1 MKEGSFAEELF
12 IKRKNCKKICVMISK
27 ESIET
32 AYCFLHQKQRVF
44 EYSDMD
50 WQKDDIEVAIASYVE
65 DMPRELFELLAQG
78 REDFLTNHRR
88 FGNDMK
94 EAVEKLE
101 ALCFGE
107 N

>member
-1 MKEGSFAEELF
+1 
-12 IKRKNCKKICVMISK
+12 
-27 ESIET
+27 
-32 AYCFLHQKQRVF
+32 
-44 EYSDMD
+44 
-50 WQKDDIEVAIASYVE
+50 
-65 DMPRELFELLAQG
+65 MPRELFELLAQG